1 MNFILFEHPIVSV
14 GIYTTTGEDVFT
26 IAKLDLNQVIIVIIQ
41 PL

>member
-1 MNFILFEHPIVSV
+1 MNFIMCEYSIISV
-14 GIYTTTGEDVFT
+14 GIYITTDENVFT